1 MTSKGEGKK
10 ECGRHEKT
18 CVHTKLV
25 SYERSPCNQPGK
37 RTNHKKWWYARFL
50 IFAIP
55 STSSSSPEAEP
66 FDRACGRW
74 AATLERDFLIG
85 EAASKVNKALSC
97 GFTGM
102 VMLEGFLARSAQHTY
117 GGRQWA
123 PKLLANFHPTYYG
136 MMVSTFFPPE

>member
-1 MTSKGEGKK
+1 MWKARENVHAKKQASDERKHMQPTGKK
-10 ECGRHEKT
+10 NKPQKMVVCA
-18 CVHTKLV
+18 L
-25 SYERSPCNQPGK
+25 SDLCN
-37 RTNHKKWWYARFL
+37 L
-50 IFAIP
+50 LP
-55 STSSSSPEAEP
+55 STSSSPEAEP

-97 GFTGM
+97 GFTGL